1 MTKKKLGFPT
11 PLDLWFSKNLKNKA
25 KDIILDK
32 AFLSRNIFN
41 QEKLLM
47 LIENKKNYPYDFWGK
62 QIWLLMN
69 LSIWFNSIDKKNI
82 L

>member
-11 PLDLWFSKNLKNKA
+11 PLDLWFSKKLKNKA

-32 AFLSRNIFN
+32 AFKLEIFLIN
-41 QEKLLM
+41 NELLM
-47 LIENKKNYPYDFWGK
+47 LIENKKKHPYDFLGK

-69 LSIWFNSIDKKNI
+69 LSY
-82 L
+82 LV